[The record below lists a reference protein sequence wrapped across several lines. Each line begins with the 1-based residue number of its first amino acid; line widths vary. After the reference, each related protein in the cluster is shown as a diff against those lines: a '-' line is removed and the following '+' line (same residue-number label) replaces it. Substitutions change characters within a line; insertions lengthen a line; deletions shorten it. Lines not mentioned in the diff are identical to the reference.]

1 MLLARGEIYMNLFN
15 LDGKVAVVT
24 GASKGLGKAMAVGLA
39 EAGADIV
46 GIDLGSM
53 SETKEEVERTGKTF
67 LEINEDLSSTSKID
81 GIIEKIIEKYNKID
95 ILINNAGTI
104 RREDSIDYKEEDW
117 DYILNL
123 NLKTVFFLSQKTAK
137 QFMKQGTNG
146 KIINIAS
153 MLSFQGGI
161 RVPAYTAS
169 KSGVMGITKALA
181 NEWAKYNINVNAI
194 APGYMATDNTKQI
207 RDDEKRS
214 EEILER
220 IPAGRW
226 GVPEDLVGTAIFLA
240 SDASNYVNGHTLAV
254 DGGWLAR

>member
-1 MLLARGEIYMNLFN
+1 MNLFD
-15 LDGKVAVVT
+15 LEGKVAIVT
-24 GASKGLGKAMAVGLA
+24 GASRGLGKAIAIGLA

-46 GIDLGSM
+46 GIGPSSM
-53 SETKEEVERTGKTF
+53 GETKAEIEKKGKKF
-67 LEINEDLSSTSKID
+67 LEIREDLSNTNNIEN
-81 GIIEKIIEKYNKID
+81 IIEKILKEFNRID
-95 ILINNAGTI
+95 ILVNNAGTI
-104 RREDSIDYKEEDW
+104 RREDAINYREEDW

-123 NLKTVFFLSQKTAK
+123 NLKTVFFLSQKVAK
-137 QFMKQGTNG
+137 QFINQNTGG

-194 APGYMATDNTKQI
+194 APGYMETDNTKQI
-207 RDDEKRS
+207 REDEKRN
-214 EEILER
+214 EEILSR
-220 IPAGRW
+220 IPAERW
-226 GVPEDLVGTAIFLA
+226 GQPEDLVGTAIFL
-240 SDASNYVNGHTLAV
+240 SSNASNYINGHTIAV